1 MFPNTKLRFSQ
12 EINTEIYRKEGL
24 IMMVLKRKE
33 VVAAA
38 LVVLIGVAGYL
49 NWSYQD
55 VLQVSDGGEYAA
67 AGKKLGEAQLVN
79 KSDTAEEVQNS
90 DTYFDDARKN
100 RENAREKALDIL
112 NQTATNE
119 SFDSDARKKAQD
131 AIIAIA
137 SAVEQEAAI
146 ENNIKAKGFDK
157 ASVYI
162 DGDKV
167 EILVKKDGITDSDV
181 AKLSEIATS
190 HLGISASN
198 VKIIPV
204 K

>member
-1 MFPNTKLRFSQ
+1 
-12 EINTEIYRKEGL
+12 
-24 IMMVLKRKE
+24 MMVLKRKE
-33 VVAAA
+33 IVASA

-55 VLQVSDGGEYAA
+55 VMKVTDGDEYIAT
-67 AGKKLGEAQLVN
+67 GKKLGEAQLVN
-79 KSDTAEEVQNS
+79 KTDTQTTDSDEYFEE
-90 DTYFDDARKN
+90 AREN
-100 RENAREKALDIL
+100 REVSREKALDIL
-112 NQTATNE
+112 NQTAANE
-119 SFDSDARKKAQD
+119 SFDGEARKKAQD
-131 AIIAIA
+131 AILNIA
-137 SAVEQEAAI
+137 SAVEHEAAI
-146 ENNIKAKGFDK
+146 ENTIKAKGYEM

-162 DGDKV
+162 DGNNV

-181 AKLSEIATS
+181 QKLSEIATS

>member
-1 MFPNTKLRFSQ
+1 
-12 EINTEIYRKEGL
+12 
-24 IMMVLKRKE
+24 MVLKRKE

-55 VLQVSDGGEYAA
+55 TLYVSDGGEYVAT
-67 AGKKLGEAQLVN
+67 GKKLGEATLVN
-79 KSDTAEEVQNS
+79 KTDNETEPAAANSGYFEE
-90 DTYFDDARKN
+90 ARAN
-100 RENAREKALDIL
+100 RETSREKALDIL
-112 NQTATNE
+112 NQTAANE
-119 SFDSDARKKAQD
+119 SFDEDTRKKAQEG
-131 AIIAIA
+131 ILSIAA
-137 SAVEQEAAI
+137 AVEKEASI
-146 ENNIKAKGFDK
+146 ENTIKAKGYES

-167 EILVKKDGITDSDV
+167 EILVKKDGMTDTDA
-181 AKLSEIATS
+181 AKLSEIATEQLS
-190 HLGISASN
+190 IPASN

>member
-1 MFPNTKLRFSQ
+1 
-12 EINTEIYRKEGL
+12 
-24 IMMVLKRKE
+24 MMVLKRKE

-55 VLQVSDGGEYAA
+55 VLQVTDGGEYIET
-67 AGKKLGEAQLVN
+67 GKKLGEAQLVN
-79 KSDTAEEVQNS
+79 KTDTTAEAVDSES
-90 DTYFDDARKN
+90 YFEEARKN
-100 RENAREKALDIL
+100 RETSREKALDIL
-112 NQTATNE
+112 NQTAANE
-119 SFDSDARKKAQD
+119 SFDADARKKAQD
-131 AIIAIA
+131 AILSIAA
-137 SAVEQEAAI
+137 AVEKEAAI
-146 ENNIKAKGFDK
+146 ENTIRAKGYQN

-167 EILVKKDGITDSDV
+167 EILVKKDGMTDADA
-181 AKLSEIATS
+181 AKLSEIATEQLS
-190 HLGISASN
+190 ISAAN

>member
-1 MFPNTKLRFSQ
+1 
-12 EINTEIYRKEGL
+12 
-24 IMMVLKRKE
+24 MVLKRKE

-55 VLQVSDGGEYAA
+55 VMKVTDGGEYIAT
-67 AGKKLGEAQLVN
+67 GKKLGEAQLVN
-79 KSDTAEEVQNS
+79 KTDTATEAQSSNN
-90 DTYFDDARKN
+90 YFDEARKN
-100 RENAREKALDIL
+100 RETSREKALDIL
-112 NQTATNE
+112 NQTAANE
-119 SFDSDARKKAQD
+119 SFDADARKKAQD
-131 AIIAIA
+131 AILDIA
-137 SAVEQEAAI
+137 SAVEHEAAI
-146 ENNIKAKGFDK
+146 ENTIKAKGYEMV
-157 ASVYI
+157 SVYI
-162 DGDKV
+162 DGQNV

-190 HLGISASN
+190 HLGISAAN